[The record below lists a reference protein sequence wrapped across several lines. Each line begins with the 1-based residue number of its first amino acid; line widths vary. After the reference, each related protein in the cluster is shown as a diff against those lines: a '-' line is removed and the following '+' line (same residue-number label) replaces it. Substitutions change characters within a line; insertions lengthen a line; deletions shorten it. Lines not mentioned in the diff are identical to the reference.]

1 MSCAKPLTTILAYF
15 CLVASIQLSGCSAPQ
30 KQGRDILYLAIG
42 ASDALGIGASPLRN
56 GYVYRIRDELEQQTR
71 GDVRLLNLGIPGGST
86 RDLRQA
92 LQLALRREVKPDLV
106 TIWTGANDVINGQA
120 PEDFEK
126 ELSAILRELRDKSSA
141 FIVIADIPDLTKSPR
156 FRNQP
161 SPVVTS
167 TRIAAFN
174 RVIEKQ
180 ANAFNVPIVRLSREE
195 ITNELVSEIDG
206 FHPSDRGHRLIA
218 QLFLKI
224 ILPKFNVTRPLVTP
238 AAGPLVSLPS

>member
-1 MSCAKPLTTILAYF
+1 MSRAKTWTTVLACF
-15 CLVASIQLSGCSAPQ
+15 FLLASIQFAGCSASQ
-30 KQGRDILYLAIG
+30 RQGRDILYLAVG

-71 GDVRLLNLGIPGGST
+71 ADVRLLNLGIPGGST

-106 TIWTGANDVINGQA
+106 TIWTGANDVISGQA

-126 ELSAILRELRDKSSA
+126 ELSAILRDLRDKTSSL
-141 FIVIADIPDLTKSPR
+141 IVIADIPDLTKSAR
-156 FRNQP
+156 FRVQP
-161 SPVVTS
+161 SPLVTPN
-167 TRIAAFN
+167 RIAAFN
-174 RVIEKQ
+174 RVIETQ
-180 ANAFNVPIVRLSREE
+180 ANAFNAPIVRLSRET
-195 ITNELVSEIDG
+195 ITDELVSDIDG

-224 ILPKFNVTRPLVTP
+224 ILPKLM
-238 AAGPLVSLPS
+238 

>member
-1 MSCAKPLTTILAYF
+1 MPRPKTWTTMLACF
-15 CLVASIQLSGCSAPQ
+15 FLVASIQFAGCSASQ
-30 KQGRDILYLAIG
+30 RQGRDILYLAVG

-92 LQLALRREVKPDLV
+92 LQLALRREVRPDLV
-106 TIWTGANDVINGQA
+106 TIWTGANDVISGQA

-126 ELSAILRELRDKSSA
+126 ELTAILRELRDKRSSLL
-141 FIVIADIPDLTKSPR
+141 VIADIPDLTKSPR
-156 FRNQP
+156 FRTQP
-161 SPVVTS
+161 SPLVTLG
-167 TRIAAFN
+167 RITAFN

-180 ANAFNVPIVRLSREE
+180 ANAFDVPLVRLFRET
-195 ITNELVSEIDG
+195 ITDELVSDIDG

-218 QLFLKI
+218 QLFLNI
-224 ILPKFNVTRPLVTP
+224 ILPKLM
-238 AAGPLVSLPS
+238 

>member
-1 MSCAKPLTTILAYF
+1 MSTRRSLAALAWVS
-15 CLVASIQLSGCSAPQ
+15 LVACVQLSGCSVPQ
-30 KQGRDILYLAIG
+30 RQPRDVLYLAIG
-42 ASDALGIGASPLRN
+42 ASDALGIGATPLRN

-71 GDVRLLNLGIPGGST
+71 GDVRLLNVAIPGATT

-92 LQLALRREVKPDLV
+92 LQLALRKEVKPDLV

-126 ELSAILRELRDKSSA
+126 ELSAILGDLRNKSSS

-156 FRNQP
+156 FRIRP

-180 ANAFNVPIVRLSREE
+180 ANAFNVPLVRLSKEE
-195 ITNELVSEIDG
+195 VTDELVSEIDG
-206 FHPSDRGHRLIA
+206 FHPSDKGHRLIA
-218 QLFLKI
+218 ELFLRT
-224 ILPKFNVTRPLVTP
+224 ILPKFLT
-238 AAGPLVSLPS
+238 

>member
-1 MSCAKPLTTILAYF
+1 MPRAKTWTTMLACF
-15 CLVASIQLSGCSAPQ
+15 FLVASIQFAGCSASQ
-30 KQGRDILYLAIG
+30 RQGRDILYLAVG

-92 LQLALRREVKPDLV
+92 LQLALRREVRPDLV
-106 TIWTGANDVINGQA
+106 TIWTGANDVISGQA

-126 ELSAILRELRDKSSA
+126 ELTAILRELRDKRSSLL
-141 FIVIADIPDLTKSPR
+141 VIADIPDLTKSPR
-156 FRNQP
+156 FRTQP
-161 SPVVTS
+161 SPLVTLG
-167 TRIAAFN
+167 RITAFN

-180 ANAFNVPIVRLSREE
+180 ANAFDVPLVRLFRET
-195 ITNELVSEIDG
+195 ITDELVSDIDG

-218 QLFLKI
+218 QLFLNI
-224 ILPKFNVTRPLVTP
+224 ILPKLM
-238 AAGPLVSLPS
+238 